1 MVVYRKLDSVA
12 VSDVA
17 DAFFLLIVYL
27 LLPIIN
33 LLFRILLLEM

>member
-17 DAFFLLIVYL
+17 DAFFLLFVFL
-27 LLPIIN
+27 LLLIMN
-33 LLFRILLLEM
+33 LFFRILL

>member
-17 DAFFLLIVYL
+17 DAFFLLLVYL
-27 LLPIIN
+27 FLLLIN
-33 LLFRILLLEM
+33 LFFRILLSEL

>member
-17 DAFFLLIVYL
+17 DSVAFFLVHFFSFICF
-27 LLPIIN
+27 ID
-33 LLFRILLLEM
+33 ILY